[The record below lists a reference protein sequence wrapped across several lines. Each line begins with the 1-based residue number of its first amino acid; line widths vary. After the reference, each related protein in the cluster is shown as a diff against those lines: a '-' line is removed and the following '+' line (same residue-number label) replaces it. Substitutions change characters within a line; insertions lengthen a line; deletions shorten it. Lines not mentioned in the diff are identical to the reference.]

1 MQVCVPKHFYYYLF
15 SSRQEFMS
23 KIAISNGKIAISN
36 YEKNSRW
43 TIIDNIAVGLLWVLV
58 TNNYMLLLS

>member
-1 MQVCVPKHFYYYLF
+1 
-15 SSRQEFMS
+15 MS